1 MTRPSRPDI
10 SALVGSRICHDLISP
25 LGAVGNGLELLNLAG
40 KTPNG
45 GPEMELIAQS
55 VENANAWLRF
65 FRIAFGA
72 AAEGQVVAG
81 SELASV
87 LADSLD
93 GGRIALQ
100 TELPDAIARRDAKL
114 ALLLVLGL
122 VSALPQG
129 GTIRL
134 AEAGG
139 RWRLSGEGPQ
149 LRVEPQLWRQL
160 DDPTPGTGLSAA
172 EVQFALLPVAAA
184 EAGRAP
190 FADLKGDR
198 IEIAF

>member
-1 MTRPSRPDI
+1 MTKPARPDI

-25 LGAVGNGLELLNLAG
+25 LGAVGNGLELLDLTG
-40 KTPNG
+40 KAPRG
-45 GPEMELIAQS
+45 APEMELIAQS
-55 VENANAWLRF
+55 VGNANAWLRF

-72 AAEGQVVAG
+72 AREEQVIAG

-93 GGRIALQ
+93 RDRIALQ
-100 TELPDAIARRDAKL
+100 TDLPEVISRRDAKL

-129 GTIRL
+129 GAVRL
-134 AEAGG
+134 AETGG
-139 RWRLSGEGPQ
+139 KWRLSGAGPR
-149 LRVEPQLWRQL
+149 LRVEPRLWRQL
-160 DDPTPGTGLSAA
+160 DDPTPAPGLSAA
-172 EVQFALLPVAAA
+172 EVQFALLPLAAA

-190 FADLKGDR
+190 FADLGKDR
-198 IEIAF
+198 IEIRF